1 MAYTLTDQFRPL
13 RLAMRLNGVVI
24 GLGLGLLLL
33 LTPHTTLITWG
44 IFTGP
49 VFWPLRMAGGVL
61 IGLGVLFVLSASQEI
76 NNPPLLLTM
85 LIVNTLL
92 AVVLLIAYLQQ
103 EFTHLTLGGRFL
115 LILIFV
121 FCLAGALAPLR
132 YLRTE

>member
-13 RLAMRLNGVVI
+13 RLAMRLNGIVI
-24 GLGLGLLLL
+24 GLGLGFLLL
-33 LTPHTTLITWG
+33 LTPRITLVAWG

-49 VFWPLRMAGGVL
+49 AFWPLRMAGGVL
-61 IGLGVLFVLSASQEI
+61 FGLGVLFLLSASQEV
-76 NNPPLLLTM
+76 NNPPLLLAM
-85 LIVNTLL
+85 LIINTLL

-103 EFTHLTLGGRFL
+103 EFAHLALGGRFL
-115 LILIFV
+115 LILIFA